1 MIIIKR
7 IKKIEIIVV
16 GKLTAATKILV
27 NFKF

>member
-16 GKLTAATKILV
+16 GRLTAAKKIPV